1 MLSNTNPPLFLSVF
15 ALVDLAEVKKDVLC
29 RNITDDVISISHHPF
44 FQLLFVSSFTF
55 VCAITAFASEEFTE
69 FLGKSGIFFY

>member
-29 RNITDDVISISHHPF
+29 RNTDDVILTHTSLF

-69 FLGKSGIFFY
+69 FLGKSGFFY

>member
-29 RNITDDVISISHHPF
+29 RNTDDVISTHTSLFIS
-44 FQLLFVSSFTF
+44 TF
-55 VCAITAFASEEFTE
+55 IRQ
-69 FLGKSGIFFY
+69 